1 MREFYAVWDLDTQGP
16 VKPRILGLTAS
27 PLKRVSDTTHS
38 AEKCAAA
45 LAAVERTYDAPLG
58 RLSRAAANAVEAVAV
73 RPEEVTLLYEP
84 SALARSLAA
93 ASVSD
98 GSAEVAALNEA
109 EDLLATY
116 GAFVPDRHG
125 AVEGAAGSPPRRMTA
140 PVAGS
145 AFRCAVDRTVAYV
158 VGVLGRLAGQLWADH
173 LGAPDATA
181 AYADEPDV
189 TPKAATVRSALAIEF
204 DRFGA
209 APPAGAGGA
218 ADAAT
223 VGVLVFVA
231 RRVTAWA
238 LAALL
243 TAVATPADDRIRVG
257 YVVGHRGGGGG
268 GGRRGGSGAVSAD
281 MSATA
286 QRRTLDALRCGDLTT
301 VVATSVLAEG
311 VDARVGTVVL
321 ADGAPSP
328 TAYVQMRGRA
338 RDRRARLVWL
348 VPSPDEPSGEG
359 VPGRTVAASI
369 ALARQGAAMMEHV
382 AASEARRRGVGGAGA
397 STAANRGGGHASGL
411 ETAMAGMIVASDSE
425 YGSTPDIGV
434 SAPLPPPVPTVFSAT
449 TRARVNA
456 HSALSL
462 LSRYTTSLL
471 SAAAA
476 RAGGPPPKPTW
487 VVGPVDPSAPRS
499 QAPFTATVT
508 LPAAAAVRFGTC
520 VSAPTA
526 KDAKRLAALDACR
539 RLYAAG
545 ALDEWMLP
553 RDGHLAGLLPWHRG

>member
-1 MREFYAVWDLDTQGP
+1 MREFYAVWDIGTQGP
-16 VKPRILGLTAS
+16 IKPRILGLTAS
-27 PLKRVSDTTHS
+27 PLKRVSDSTES

-58 RLSRAAANAVEAVAV
+58 RLSRAAADAVEAVAV

-93 ASVSD
+93 ASVND
-98 GSAEVAALNEA
+98 GGANAAALSDA

-116 GAFVPDRHG
+116 GAFFLDRHG
-125 AVEGAAGSPPRRMTA
+125 AVEGAAGSPPPRVTTH
-140 PVAGS
+140 VAGG
-145 AFRCAVDRTVAYV
+145 AFRSAVDRTVAYV

-173 LGAPDATA
+173 LGAADATA
-181 AYADEPDV
+181 AYAAEPDV

-204 DRFGA
+204 DRLGV
-209 APPAGAGGA
+209 APPEGAGGA

-223 VGVLVFVA
+223 AGVLVFVA

-243 TAVATPADDRIRVG
+243 TAVATPADARIRVG

-268 GGRRGGSGAVSAD
+268 RRGGSGAVTAD

-311 VDARVGTVVL
+311 VDARVGTVLL

-359 VPGRTVAASI
+359 VPGRTVATSI
-369 ALARQGAAMMEHV
+369 ALAHQGAAMMERV
-382 AASEARRRGVGGAGA
+382 PASEARRRGVGGAGA
-397 STAANRGGGHASGL
+397 STAANRGGGHAPDL
-411 ETAMAGMIVASDSE
+411 ETAMAGMAIASDDG
-425 YGSTPDIGV
+425 YGSTPDVGV
-434 SAPLPPPVPTVFSAT
+434 SGPLPPPVPTVFSAT

-456 HSALSL
+456 HSSLCL
-462 LSRYTTSLL
+462 LSRYTASLL

-476 RAGGPPPKPTW
+476 RAGGQPPKPIW
-487 VVGPVDPSAPRS
+487 VVGPVDPSGPRS
-499 QAPFTATVT
+499 QAPFTATVM
-508 LPAAAAVRFGTC
+508 LPAAAAVQFGTC
-520 VSAPTA
+520 VTAPTA
-526 KDAKRLAALDACR
+526 KGAKRLAALDACR

-553 RDGHLAGLLPWHRG
+553 RDGYRAGLLPWHRG